1 MDELLTPRGSASLSH
16 LKERAGADQV
26 SAPVDSWERDYRSP
40 AKHDRDRI
48 FYCSAFSRLA
58 YVTQVTAPESGHT
71 FHNRLS
77 HSLKVAQVGR
87 RNAERLRELAKAG
100 EIAGRAQETV
110 LSVDPDS
117 VEACCLAHDLG
128 HPPFGH
134 IAESA
139 LNECGAAY
147 IQDDGVFE
155 GNAQSFRIVTR
166 LAQRAG
172 GSGLRLTR
180 QTLDGILKYPWR
192 WWQADPLGSSIRER
206 KWGYYQEDATAYEF
220 ARRYSSGEDQA
231 NQLPERS
238 LEALIMEWADDL
250 TYAVHDIDDFFRAGL
265 IPLHRLG
272 EETDDEFKRLVELL
286 EEAHA
291 AEPKGWARHP
301 QEIAQT
307 VAQVAGSAYAPT
319 GRYTHTRDHRRLM
332 RRFGSGLITRYIGAF
347 RVEDDPKSK
356 KIHVR
361 VEKHIVEEVEALKML
376 VRVYVIRRPGLAV
389 VQHCQKRIVGELF
402 EAYFKASSSGGAG
415 DRRIFP
421 PGVKRVLDEGSNDP
435 AYRARVV
442 VDLIAGLTEKNA
454 VELHRR
460 LYGDGT
466 ATTLDATASMG

>member
-1 MDELLTPRGSASLSH
+1 MDELLTPRSNASLSH
-16 LKERAGADQV
+16 LDERAGSDQA
-26 SAPVDSWERDYRSP
+26 SPPFGNWEKDYRSP

-48 FYCSAFSRLA
+48 VYCSAFSRLA

-87 RNAERLRELAKAG
+87 RNAERLLEIATAG
-100 EIAGRAQETV
+100 EITGQARETV

-134 IAESA
+134 IAETV
-139 LNECGAAY
+139 LKEHGGAY

-166 LAQRAG
+166 LAQRAS

-180 QTLDGILKYPWR
+180 RTLDGILKYPWH
-192 WWQADPLGSSIRER
+192 WWDVDPLDRAIRER
-206 KWGYYQEDATAYEF
+206 KWGYYKDDAAAYEF
-220 ARRYSSGEDQA
+220 ARRYSSGEDRRDQR
-231 NQLPERS
+231 PELS

-250 TYAVHDIDDFFRAGL
+250 TYAVHDVDDFFRAGL
-265 IPLHRLG
+265 IPLDRLG
-272 EETDDEFKRLVELL
+272 GEANDEFKRLVELL
-286 EEAHA
+286 EDAQA
-291 AEPKGWARHP
+291 AEPKGWSRSP

-307 VAQVAGSAYAPT
+307 VAQVAGSAYAPA
-319 GRYTHTRDHRRLM
+319 GGYRHTRDHRRLM

-347 RVEDDPKSK
+347 RVEDDPRAK
-356 KIHVR
+356 KIRVR
-361 VEKHIVEEVEALKML
+361 VEKPIVEEVEALKML

-389 VQHCQKRIVGELF
+389 VQHCQQRIVNELF
-402 EAYFKASSSGGAG
+402 EAYFKASNSSRAG

-421 PGVKRVLDEGSNDP
+421 PGVKRVLDEGPNDP

-442 VDLIAGLTEKNA
+442 VDLIAGLTERNA

-466 ATTLDATASMG
+466 ATTLDATASMA